1 MGISVFPLPSSSS
14 LNANSITCASNTSPA
29 TSLVSLDPAIYSVT
43 CTSSTVATVD
53 FLSSSGSVVATAV
66 TVSGS
71 VSVNITSPVT
81 RISAIINTGT
91 NIVIT
96 ITKVA
101 SALTSSFSGT
111 LDTITTS
118 GTYTGTSSSGFAYAL
133 LVGGGGSGINFT
145 SGSNQGGGGGGSG
158 GVVGKVV
165 QLTGSMAVTIGGAGQ
180 ASTFAGM
187 TAGAGGTG
195 SGVTGGAGGIGTG
208 GTTNV
213 TPVPGNNGFEQ
224 FGPRGGDGGMAPSPY
239 QFITAS
245 FGVPGTGFISYQG
258 PIQATNGTGF
268 GAGGGGSSSGATPT
282 AGRPGVLYVLRF

>member
-1 MGISVFPLPSSSS
+1 MGISVFPAVSTSS
-14 LNANSITCASNTSPA
+14 LSANAITCPSNTGIV

-43 CTSSTVATVD
+43 CASTTIATVD
-53 FLSSSGSVVATAV
+53 FLSSSGVIATAV
-66 TVSGS
+66 TVNGS
-71 VSVNITSPVT
+71 VSVNLPTPAT
-81 RISAIINTGT
+81 RIAVAINTGT
-91 NIVIT
+91 NIVVT

-101 SALTSSFSGT
+101 SALTGAGSAT

-118 GTYTGTSSSGFAYAL
+118 GTYTGTSASGFAYAL

-145 SGSNQGGGGGGSG
+145 SGSSQGGGGGGSG
-158 GVVGKVV
+158 GVVGRVV
-165 QLTGSMAVTIGGAGQ
+165 QLTGSMPVTIGGPGQ

-195 SGVTGGAGGIGTG
+195 SGITGGAGGTGTG

-224 FGPRGGDGGMAPSPY
+224 FGPRGGDGGMSASPY

-258 PIQATNGTGF
+258 PIQATNGTGY
-268 GAGGGGSSSGATPT
+268 GAGGGGSSSGTTPT
-282 AGRPGVLYVLRF
+282 AGRPGVLYILKF